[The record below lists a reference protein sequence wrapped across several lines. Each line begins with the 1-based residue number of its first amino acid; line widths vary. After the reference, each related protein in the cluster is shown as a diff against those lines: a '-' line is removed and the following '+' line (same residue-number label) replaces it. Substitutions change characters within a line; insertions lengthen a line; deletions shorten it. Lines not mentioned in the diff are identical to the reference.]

1 MYLRRLEVHGFKAFA
16 DRQQFEFGPGM
27 TVIAGPNG
35 SGKSN
40 VADAIRWA
48 LGEQSAKQIR
58 ARKTE
63 DVIFSGSDKRR
74 QMGLA
79 EVTLYLDNSDGWMP
93 IEFSE
98 VAVTRRAHR
107 SGENEYLINNQQVRL
122 SDVLDIFRR
131 AQVGQNSYAHMS
143 QGLVD
148 EVLALRPQ
156 ERRELIEEAADV
168 RRHRHQLTLSERRL
182 VETRDNLGHVRML
195 IREVEPRLRA
205 LARQSRRAARYQGL
219 AADLSDALEVV
230 LEAELRE
237 SMEAQTAARAT
248 HDQQAQAFAAAR
260 ADLQRMEARL
270 QEVEQGLHARRA
282 ALESAQTRERDL
294 AEEGLRLEQAVAL
307 AAQRLELLAV
317 RRADLEAAIA
327 TADVPADD
335 AAAIDAVIAAL
346 EGAGMA
352 AQTELAR
359 QREALTS
366 ADDATRAVL
375 RDLNE
380 AEARRARL
388 EMEIEDGERRIR
400 EEQARGEADAQA
412 REQAAVQRLDLLR
425 LIEEQDA
432 AAAEHARAGVALA
445 EASRMARERRES
457 AERRLEEEARAE
469 QGATEALRTAQQ
481 EVNQLDER
489 HALFEVLRDS
499 VPAGNAGVRALVE
512 ASRTPAADGEEPLT
526 GIVDAVSR
534 LIHVP
539 NGLEI
544 AIEAALAEHL
554 SAVVV
559 EHRAEA
565 FAALAYL
572 REHGAGTVTAYP
584 LDAIEHRYPLNLF
597 NERGVVGIAA
607 RLVRCDQRYR
617 PLIDTLLGRVIVV
630 EDLRVA
636 EQMVTRGLGSVVTR
650 DGTLLRPG
658 GAVYGG
664 RSAGRSDGGAIGSGA
679 AEQFSLQRELEE
691 LPKQMAAARAAID
704 PAQARV
710 DRARAIVADAR
721 DAVTAAR
728 QAVDVAEE
736 RRRGHEGTRTAIERR
751 HAELASE
758 LRAVD
763 RRLEAAVADAS
774 TAGAEWRA
782 RVETARA
789 AIEEVTQRI
798 GALRDRSTAV
808 GGERDAAAEQVS
820 LATHRHAAAEADRRS
835 LLAQRDER
843 VAARRLAL
851 ERLNGQREQLAALL
865 REQEDLDLTLRD
877 RREHLANNRTAR
889 AEAQAAVGPAHAA
902 TADLASEER
911 ELAAARGD
919 VQRALLAAEREMLE
933 SENRLR
939 HAAERVQALRTEI
952 AEAGMI
958 VHEDGAVRPEH
969 PVLRPSAGLGA
980 GLGAGDLGDGD
991 DDADGDLA
999 GAAAS
1004 AGART
1009 VPVRGGAEV
1018 DVPALRQHITEI
1030 RAHIRALGPV
1040 NVDALEDLSAERE
1053 RHDFLVAQVAD
1064 LEAAEVQLRDA
1075 IRDLKR
1081 LIRTRFVETFH
1092 LVNERF
1098 GEYFTRF
1105 FGGGQAELRLV
1116 EAEDADEDAEAGVD
1130 IFAQP
1135 PGKRISNLAVLSG
1148 GERSMT
1154 SVALLFALLSV
1165 NPAPVVVLDE
1175 VDAALDEANVDRFVA
1190 TLLELRERTQFVV
1203 ISHNRRTIET
1213 ADAIYGVS
1221 MGDDSASRVLS
1232 LKLAD
1237 LPRAS

>member
-1 MYLRRLEVHGFKAFA
+1 
-16 DRQQFEFGPGM
+16 M

-40 VADAIRWA
+40 VADALRWA

-93 IEFSE
+93 IEFTE

-122 SDVLDIFRR
+122 SDVLDLFRR

-182 VETRDNLGHVRML
+182 IETRDNLGHVRML

-205 LARQSRRAARYQGL
+205 LARQSRRAARYQVL
-219 AADLSDALEVV
+219 AADLSDALQVV
-230 LEAELRE
+230 LEVELRE
-237 SMEAQTAARAT
+237 SLEVQTAARAT
-248 HDQQAQAFAAAR
+248 HDQQSQAFAAAR
-260 ADLQRMEARL
+260 AELQKTEARL
-270 QEVEQGLHARRA
+270 KVVEESLQARRS
-282 ALESAQTRERDL
+282 ALETAQTREREL

-317 RRADLEAAIA
+317 RRTELDASIAAADI
-327 TADVPADD
+327 PADD
-335 AAAIDAVIAAL
+335 ASAIDAMIA
-346 EGAGMA
+346 EFNGAVTA

-366 ADDATRAVL
+366 ADEATRTVL

-380 AEARRARL
+380 VEARRARL

-400 EEQARGEADAQA
+400 EEQARAEADTRSRAEAAAQ
-412 REQAAVQRLDLLR
+412 RIDLLR
-425 LIEEQDA
+425 MIEEQDA
-432 AAAEHARAGVALA
+432 AASEHARAGAVLA

-457 AERRLEEEARAE
+457 AERRLEEDVRAE
-469 QGATEALRTAQQ
+469 QVATEALRAAQQ
-481 EVNQLDER
+481 HVAQLEER
-489 HALFEVLRDS
+489 QSLIERLRDS
-499 VPAGNAGVRALVE
+499 VPSGNVGAQALVE
-512 ASRTPAADGEEPLT
+512 AGRKPPVEGEEPLT
-526 GIVDAVSR
+526 GIVDAVCR

-539 NGLEI
+539 DGLEI
-544 AIEAALAEHL
+544 AIEAALAEHF

-559 EHRAEA
+559 EHREEA

-572 REHGAGTVTAYP
+572 REQGTGTVTVYP
-584 LDAIEHRYPLNLF
+584 LDGMEHRYPLNLF

-607 RLVRCDQRYR
+607 RLVRCDQKYR
-617 PLIDTLLGRVIVV
+617 PLIDTLLGRVIIV

-658 GAVYGG
+658 GSMYGG
-664 RSAGRSDGGAIGSGA
+664 RAGGNT
-679 AEQFSLQRELEE
+679 EQFSLQRELEG
-691 LPKQMAAARAAID
+691 LPAQIVAARAVIA
-704 PAQARV
+704 PAQAGV
-710 DRARAIVADAR
+710 ERARAVVTDAR
-721 DAVTAAR
+721 NGVTAAR
-728 QAVDVAEE
+728 KGVDEAEE
-736 RRRGHEGTRTAIERR
+736 RRRTHQGRTAIERR

-758 LRAVD
+758 LRAID
-763 RRLEAAVADAS
+763 RRLEAAHADA
-774 TAGAEWRA
+774 TVAGAEWRMRVDAA
-782 RVETARA
+782 RT

-798 GALRDRSTAV
+798 GALRDRSVAV
-808 GGERDAAAEQVS
+808 GGERDVAAEQVS
-820 LATHRHAAAEADRRS
+820 VTTQRHAAVEAERRS
-835 LLAQRDER
+835 LVAQRDER
-843 VAARRLAL
+843 VAARKTAL
-851 ERLNGQREQLAALL
+851 ERLEGQRAQLAALL

-889 AEAQAAVGPAHAA
+889 AEAQAVVGPAHAA
-902 TADLASEER
+902 TADLSSEER
-911 ELAAARGD
+911 DLAAARGD
-919 VQRALLAAEREMLE
+919 VQRALLAAEREMLD

-939 HAAERVQALRTEI
+939 QTAERVQRLQTEI
-952 AEAGMI
+952 AEEGML
-958 VHEDGAVRPEH
+958 VHDDGSVRPEK
-969 PVLRPSAGLGA
+969 PVVRPLA
-980 GLGAGDLGDGD
+980 GLGAGDL
-991 DDADGDLA
+991 DDADGDFVGA
-999 GAAAS
+999 GAS
-1004 AGART
+1004 DMPN
-1009 VPVRGGAEV
+1009 PVRGGAEV
-1018 DVPALRQHITEI
+1018 DVPALRQQITEF
-1030 RAHIRALGPV
+1030 RTQIRALGPV
-1040 NVDALEDLSAERE
+1040 NVEALEDLSAEQE
-1053 RHDFLVAQVAD
+1053 RHDFLVAQVGD
-1064 LEAAEVQLRDA
+1064 LEAAEAELREA
-1075 IRDLKR
+1075 IRDLKK
-1081 LIRTRFVETFH
+1081 LIRTRFIGTFH
-1092 LVNERF
+1092 VVNERF
-1098 GEYFTRF
+1098 SEYFSRF

-1135 PGKRISNLAVLSG
+1135 PGKRISNLTVLSG

-1175 VDAALDEANVDRFVA
+1175 VDAALDEANVNRFVS

-1203 ISHNRRTIET
+1203 ISHSRRTIEA

-1221 MGDDSASRVLS
+1221 MGDDSASQVLS
-1232 LKLAD
+1232 LKLAQ
-1237 LPRAS
+1237 LPQSA

>member
-16 DRQQFEFGPGM
+16 DRQRFEFGPGM

-40 VADAIRWA
+40 VADALRWA

-93 IEFSE
+93 IDFAE

-122 SDVLDIFRR
+122 SDVLDLFRR

-148 EVLALRPQ
+148 EVLALRPSD
-156 ERRELIEEAADV
+156 RRELIEEAADV

-205 LARQSRRAARYQGL
+205 LARQSRRAARYQEL
-219 AADLSDALEVV
+219 AADLSDALQVV
-230 LEAELRE
+230 LEAELRDALE
-237 SMEAQTAARAT
+237 VRTASQAA
-248 HDQQAQAFAAAR
+248 HDQQAQAFNAAR
-260 ADLQRMEARL
+260 AELQKTEARL
-270 QEVEQGLHARRA
+270 KVVEESLQARRA
-282 ALESAQTRERDL
+282 ALETAQAREREL

-317 RRADLEAAIA
+317 RRKELEAAIA
-327 TADVPADD
+327 VEDVPADD
-335 AAAIDAVIAAL
+335 ASSIDAVVKEFDGAL
-346 EGAGMA
+346 TS

-359 QREALTS
+359 TREALTS
-366 ADDATRAVL
+366 ADEATRTVL

-400 EEQARGEADAQA
+400 EEQARAEADAKA
-412 REQAAVQRLDLLR
+412 REQASAQRIDLLR
-425 LIEEQDA
+425 MTEEQDA
-432 AAAEHARAGVALA
+432 LATEHARAGEALA
-445 EASRMARERRES
+445 EASRLARERRES
-457 AERRLEEEARAE
+457 AERRLEEEVRAE
-469 QGATEALRTAQQ
+469 QAATEALRAAQQ
-481 EVNQLDER
+481 QVKQLEER
-489 HALFEVLRDS
+489 QSLIEMLRDS
-499 VPAGNAGVRALVE
+499 VPAGNAGAQALVE
-512 ASRTPAADGEEPLT
+512 AGKKEPVEGEEPLT
-526 GIVDAVSR
+526 GIIDAVSR

-539 NGLEI
+539 DGLEI
-544 AIEAALAEHL
+544 AVEAALAEHL

-559 EHRAEA
+559 EHREEA
-565 FAALAYL
+565 LAALAYL
-572 REHGAGTVTAYP
+572 RDHGTGTVTVYP

-597 NERGVVGIAA
+597 NERGVVGIAS
-607 RLVRCDQRYR
+607 RLVRCDQKYR
-617 PLIDTLLGRVIVV
+617 PLVDTLLGRVIIV
-630 EDLRVA
+630 EDMRVA

-658 GAVYGG
+658 GSMYGG
-664 RSAGRSDGGAIGSGA
+664 RSGGV
-679 AEQFSLQRELEE
+679 AEQFSLQRELEG
-691 LPKQMAAARAAID
+691 LPEQITTAQAAIA

-710 DRARAIVADAR
+710 EHAKAVVLDAR
-721 DAVTAAR
+721 DTVTAAR
-728 QAVDVAEE
+728 KEVDAAEE
-736 RRRGHEGTRTAIERR
+736 RRRAHEGTRTSIERR

-758 LRAVD
+758 LKAID
-763 RRLEAAVADAS
+763 RRLEQAAADGAA
-774 TAGAEWRA
+774 AGAEWRTK
-782 RVETARA
+782 VDTARA
-789 AIEEVTQRI
+789 NIEEVTQRI
-798 GALRDRSTAV
+798 GALRDRSVAV
-808 GGERDAAAEQVS
+808 GGERDTAAEQVT
-820 LATHRHAAAEADRRS
+820 LATQKHAAVEAERRS
-835 LLAQRDER
+835 LIAQRDER
-843 VAARRLAL
+843 VAARKAALDRL
-851 ERLNGQREQLAALL
+851 EGQRAQLETLV

-902 TADLASEER
+902 TADLSSEER

-939 HAAERVQALRTEI
+939 QAAERVQRLHAELTE
-952 AEAGMI
+952 ENMI
-958 VHEDGAVRPEH
+958 VQADGTVRPEK
-969 PVLRPSAGLGA
+969 PIVRPLAGLG
-980 GLGAGDLGDGD
+980 
-991 DDADGDLA
+991 DADGDDEDGDLV
-999 GAAAS
+999 S
-1004 AGART
+1004 AGEMPA
-1009 VPVRGGAEV
+1009 VRGGAEV
-1018 DVPALRQHITEI
+1018 DVPALRARITEI
-1030 RAHIRALGPV
+1030 RAGIRALGPV
-1040 NVDALEDLSAERE
+1040 NVEAMEDLTAESE
-1053 RHDFLVAQVAD
+1053 RHDFLVGQVAD
-1064 LEAAEVQLRDA
+1064 LEAAEVELRDA
-1075 IRDLKR
+1075 IRDLKK
-1081 LIRTRFVETFH
+1081 LIRTKFVETFH
-1092 LVNERF
+1092 VVNERF

-1116 EAEDADEDAEAGVD
+1116 EADTDDEDAEAGVD

-1135 PGKRISNLAVLSG
+1135 PGKRISNLTVLSG

-1175 VDAALDEANVDRFVA
+1175 VDAALDEANVTRFVG

-1203 ISHNRRTIET
+1203 ISHNRRTIEA

-1232 LKLAD
+1232 LKLAQ
-1237 LPRAS
+1237 LPESA

>member
-16 DRQQFEFGPGM
+16 DRQRFEFGPGM

-40 VADAIRWA
+40 VADALRWA
-48 LGEQSAKQIR
+48 LGEQSSKQIR

-93 IEFSE
+93 IEFNE

-107 SGENEYLINNQQVRL
+107 SGNNEYLINNQQVRL
-122 SDVLDIFRR
+122 SDVLDLFRR

-148 EVLALRPQ
+148 EVLALRPSD
-156 ERRELIEEAADV
+156 RRELIEEAADV

-205 LARQSRRAARYQGL
+205 LARQSRRAARYQEL
-219 AADLSDALEVV
+219 AADLSDALQVV

-237 SMEAQTAARAT
+237 ALEVQTASQAT
-248 HDQQAQAFAAAR
+248 HDQQSQAFNTAR
-260 ADLQRMEARL
+260 AELQKTEARL
-270 QEVEQGLHARRA
+270 AEVERHLAERRT

-317 RRADLEAAIA
+317 RRTELETAIEA
-327 TADVPADD
+327 QDIPADD
-335 AAAIDAVIAAL
+335 ASAIDATIAEFDA
-346 EGAGMA
+346 AMTA

-366 ADDATRAVL
+366 ADEATRAVL
-375 RDLNE
+375 RDLSE

-400 EEQARGEADAQA
+400 EEQERAEADARA
-412 REQAAVQRLDLLR
+412 RVQAAAQRIDLLR
-425 LIEEQDA
+425 LIAEQDA
-432 AAAEHARAGVALA
+432 ASAEHGRAGELLA
-445 EASRMARERRES
+445 EASRTARERRES
-457 AERRLEEEARAE
+457 VERRVDEESRAE
-469 QGATEALRTAQQ
+469 QAAAEALRAAQQ
-481 EVNQLDER
+481 QITQFEER
-489 HALFEVLRDS
+489 QSLIEMLRDS
-499 VPAGNAGVRALVE
+499 MPAGNTGAQALVE
-512 ASRTPAADGEEPLT
+512 ASKRPPTALPDGEEPLT

-534 LIHVP
+534 LIQVP
-539 NGLEI
+539 AGLEA

-565 FAALAYL
+565 LAALTYL
-572 REHGAGTVTAYP
+572 REHASGTVTVYP

-597 NERGVVGIAA
+597 NERGVVGVAA
-607 RLVRCDQRYR
+607 RLVRCDQQYR

-630 EDLRVA
+630 EDLRIA

-650 DGTLLRPG
+650 DGMLLLPG
-658 GAVYGG
+658 GAIYGG
-664 RSAGRSDGGAIGSGA
+664 RTGGN
-679 AEQFSLQRELEE
+679 AEQFSLSRELGAI
-691 LPKQMAAARAAID
+691 PAQIVAARAAIE
-704 PAQARV
+704 PA
-710 DRARAIVADAR
+710 RARLEHATAIVADAR

-728 QAVDVAEE
+728 KGVDEAEE
-736 RRRGHEGTRTAIERR
+736 RRRAHDGTRTAIERR
-751 HAELASE
+751 HAELESE
-758 LRAVD
+758 LKAIE
-763 RRLEAAVADAS
+763 RRLEAAQADAQ
-774 TAGAEWRA
+774 TVGAEWRG
-782 RVETARA
+782 RIDTAHA
-789 AIEEVTQRI
+789 TIDEVTQRI
-798 GALRDRSTAV
+798 GALRDRSVAV
-808 GGERDAAAEQVS
+808 GAERDAAAEQVS
-820 LATHRHAAAEADRRS
+820 LATQRHASVEADRRS
-835 LLAQRDER
+835 LISQRDER
-843 VAARRLAL
+843 VATRRAAL
-851 ERLNGQREQLAALL
+851 GRLEGQRTQLTALL

-889 AEAQAAVGPAHAA
+889 AEVQAAVGPAHAS

-939 HAAERVQALRTEI
+939 QSAERVQRLRAEVAEENMVI
-952 AEAGMI
+952 AD
-958 VHEDGAVRPEH
+958 DGTVRPET
-969 PVLRPSAGLGA
+969 PIVRPLAGLA
-980 GLGAGDLGDGD
+980 GGGGDTGD
-991 DDADGDLA
+991 DDLDDELA
-999 GAAAS
+999 E
-1004 AGART
+1004 RT
-1009 VPVRGGAEV
+1009 STAMPVRGGAEI
-1018 DVPALRQHITEI
+1018 DVPALRGQITEL
-1030 RAHIRALGPV
+1030 RAQIRALGPV
-1040 NVDALEDLSAERE
+1040 NVDALEDLSAEQV
-1053 RHDFLVAQVAD
+1053 RHDFLVGQVAD
-1064 LEAAEVQLRDA
+1064 LEAAEVALRDA

-1081 LIRTRFVETFH
+1081 LIRTKFVETFH
-1092 LVNERF
+1092 VVNERF

-1135 PGKRISNLAVLSG
+1135 PGKRISNLTVLSG

-1175 VDAALDEANVDRFVA
+1175 VDAALDEANVNRFVS

-1203 ISHNRRTIET
+1203 ISHSRRTIEA

-1232 LKLAD
+1232 LKLAEM
-1237 LPRAS
+1237 PRSA

>member
-1 MYLRRLEVHGFKAFA
+1 VYLRRLEVHGFKAFA
-16 DRQQFEFGPGM
+16 DRQRFEFGPGM

-40 VADAIRWA
+40 VADALRWA

-74 QMGLA
+74 QMGMA

-93 IEFSE
+93 IEFAE

-107 SGENEYLINNQQVRL
+107 SGDNEYLINNQQVRL
-122 SDVLDIFRR
+122 SDVLDLFRR

-156 ERRELIEEAADV
+156 ERRGLIEEAADV

-205 LARQSRRAARYQGL
+205 LARQSRRAARYQEL
-219 AADLSDALEVV
+219 AADLSDALQVV
-230 LEAELRE
+230 LEVELRE
-237 SMEAQTAARAT
+237 SLEVQTAAQAA
-248 HDQQAQAFAAAR
+248 HDQQSQSFAAAR
-260 ADLQRMEARL
+260 GELQKTEARL
-270 QEVEQGLHARRA
+270 QEVERTLATRRA
-282 ALESAQTRERDL
+282 ALEVAQSREREL

-317 RRADLEAAIA
+317 RRVDLEASISAEDI
-327 TADVPADD
+327 PADD
-335 AAAIDAVIAAL
+335 ASAIDAMIA
-346 EGAGMA
+346 EFDGAVTA

-366 ADDATRAVL
+366 ADEATRAVL

-400 EEQARGEADAQA
+400 EEHARAEADARA
-412 REQAAVQRLDLLR
+412 REGAAAQRIDLLR
-425 LIEEQDA
+425 LVEGQDA
-432 AAAEHARAGVALA
+432 AAAEHAAAGAALA

-457 AERRLEEEARAE
+457 AERRLEEESRAE
-469 QGATEALRTAQQ
+469 QATTEALRAAHQQ
-481 EVNQLDER
+481 VKQLEER
-489 HALFEVLRDS
+489 QSLIEMLRDS
-499 VPAGNAGVRALVE
+499 VPAGNAGAQALVE
-512 ASRTPAADGEEPLT
+512 ASKQQPAEGEEPLT

-539 NGLEI
+539 DGLEV

-559 EHRAEA
+559 EHREEA
-565 FAALAYL
+565 LAALAYL
-572 REHGAGTVTAYP
+572 REQGTGTVTIYP

-607 RLVRCDQRYR
+607 RLVRCDQKYR
-617 PLIDTLLGRVIVV
+617 PLVDTLLGRVIVV

-658 GAVYGG
+658 GSLYGG
-664 RSAGRSDGGAIGSGA
+664 RSGGG
-679 AEQFSLQRELEE
+679 AEQFSLQRELED
-691 LPKQMAAARAAID
+691 LPTQIATAREAIAPALARAER
-704 PAQARV
+704 AQ
-710 DRARAIVADAR
+710 AIVADAR
-721 DAVTAAR
+721 DTVTVAR
-728 QAVDVAEE
+728 KAVDEAEE
-736 RRRGHEGTRTAIERR
+736 HRRSHEGARTAIERR
-751 HAELASE
+751 HAELAAE
-758 LRAVD
+758 LRAVE
-763 RRLEAAVADAS
+763 RRLEAAHVDAGA
-774 TAGAEWRA
+774 AGAEWRA
-782 RVETARA
+782 RVETAHA
-789 AIEEVTQRI
+789 AIGEVTQRI
-798 GALRDRSTAV
+798 GVLRDRSVAV

-820 LATHRHAAAEADRRS
+820 HATQRHAAAEAERRA
-835 LLAQRDER
+835 LIAQRDER
-843 VAARRLAL
+843 VSARRAAL
-851 ERLNGQREQLAALL
+851 ERLEGQRAQLAALV

-902 TADLASEER
+902 TADLSAEER
-911 ELAAARGD
+911 ELAATRGD

-933 SENRLR
+933 SQNRLR
-939 HAAERVQALRTEI
+939 QAAERVQRLHEEI
-952 AEAGMI
+952 AENGMI
-958 VHEDGAVRPEH
+958 VHHDGAVRPEQ
-969 PVLRPSAGLGA
+969 PVIRPMAGLA
-980 GLGAGDLGDGD
+980 QSEFDDPDGEF
-991 DDADGDLA
+991 A
-999 GAAAS
+999 GASELPA
-1004 AGART
+1004 
-1009 VPVRGGAEV
+1009 PVRGGAEI
-1018 DVPALRQHITEI
+1018 DVPELRQRITDL
-1030 RAHIRALGPV
+1030 RAQIRALGPV
-1040 NVDALEDLSAERE
+1040 NVEAMEDLTAEQQ
-1053 RHDFLVAQVAD
+1053 RHDFLVSQVAD
-1064 LEAAEVQLRDA
+1064 LEAAEAELRDA
-1075 IRDLKR
+1075 IRDLKK

-1092 LVNERF
+1092 VVNERF
-1098 GEYFTRF
+1098 GEYFSRF

-1116 EAEDADEDAEAGVD
+1116 EPDEADEDAEAGVD

-1135 PGKRISNLAVLSG
+1135 PGKRISNLTVLSG

-1175 VDAALDEANVDRFVA
+1175 VDAALDEANVNRFVS
-1190 TLLELRERTQFVV
+1190 TLLELRERSQFVV
-1203 ISHNRRTIET
+1203 ISHNRRTIEA

-1237 LPRAS
+1237 LPHAS